1 MNTEKLIFKSVNNVK
16 GSKSK
21 GLSNDHFEEINFD
34 VDIEDSKEEITGQE
48 NFLAEEEFPEETTI
62 LLKNFDPK
70 TTNEDLEL
78 FFSKVSKFRKSCYF
92 IDKYTGIP
100 RFIYIEFFTIEDK
113 KKAHLL
119 NHTML
124 MGKIV
129 KIEEKRKIP
138 SSYLQK
144 VNNFSINNN
153 CNFRTGRSMNLQKG
167 FNPY

>member
-1 MNTEKLIFKSVNNVK
+1 MNTEKLLFKSVNNVK
-16 GSKSK
+16 GIKSN
-21 GLSNDHFEEINFD
+21 GLRTDHFEEIDFD
-34 VDIEDSKEEITGQE
+34 VGLEESKEENTKEE
-48 NFLAEEEFPEETTI
+48 NFFDQEEFPEETTV
-62 LLKNFDPK
+62 LLKNFDPR

-78 FFSKVSKFRKSCYF
+78 FFSKIGKFRKSCFF
-92 IDKYTGIP
+92 IDKYTSTP

-113 KKAHLL
+113 KKAQLL

-124 MGKIV
+124 IGKIV

-144 VNNFSINNN
+144 INYFSINTNYS
-153 CNFRTGRSMNLQKG
+153 FKTGRSIFNQKG